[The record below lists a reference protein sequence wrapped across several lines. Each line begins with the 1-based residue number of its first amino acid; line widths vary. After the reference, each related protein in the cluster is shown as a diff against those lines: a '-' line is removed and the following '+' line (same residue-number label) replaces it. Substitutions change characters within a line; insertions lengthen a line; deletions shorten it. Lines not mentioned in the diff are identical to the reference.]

1 LIIKFNIY
9 EINVSTK
16 KIDNVKNEVKIIT
29 VPTFLNN
36 VFGLDHVIFF
46 ISLSLDLKNPSF
58 F

>member
-1 LIIKFNIY
+1 M
-9 EINVSTK
+9 NVSTK